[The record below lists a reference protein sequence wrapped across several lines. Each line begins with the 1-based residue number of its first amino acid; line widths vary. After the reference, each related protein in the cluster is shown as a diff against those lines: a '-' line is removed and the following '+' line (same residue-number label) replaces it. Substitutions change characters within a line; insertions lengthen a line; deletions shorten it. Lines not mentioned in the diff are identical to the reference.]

1 MSEITNERYSQKKLE
16 YETAYADYKIL
27 EASLAKQKY
36 SLFDLQKKYANTES
50 SCEASILSQAGKDYK
65 VAEGDV
71 DRALE
76 RASMAA
82 FAMYRA

>member
-1 MSEITNERYSQKKLE
+1 MSIQTDRYQQKK
-16 YETAYADYKIL
+16 ADY
-27 EASLAKQKY
+27 EAAWADYQKMKSGLSEQKY

-50 SCEASILSQAGKDYK
+50 NCEASILSQAGKDYK
-65 VAEGDV
+65 VTEGDV